1 MFIDRSYDKRES
13 FWCKKLRDNR
23 IVLPREITKYGE
35 RSLGWKLWK
44 SGVYS
49 DLKITK
55 NKSSNVKNYDIIVL

>member
-13 FWCKKLRDNR
+13 FWCKKLRNNE

-35 RSLGWKLWK
+35 RSLGCKLWK
-44 SGVYS
+44 SGVEN
-49 DLKITK
+49 LQITK